1 MLLNVIDVQ
10 AQLCFLKLS
19 RSRPLNFTLADPLN
33 ALML

>member
-10 AQLCFLKLS
+10 AQLWYLKFS
-19 RSRPLNFTLADPLN
+19 RSRPLNFTFADPLN